1 MKIARQGYRFII
13 GGLLLGVGGAALG
26 PWGWG
31 PGALGLLF
39 AVFSAYFFR
48 DPDRPLP
55 ADPKKLYSPGDGR
68 VLSVAQEGPG
78 DVVTIRI
85 FLSIFDVHVQRNV
98 CSGRVDKV
106 MYQKG
111 GFLMA
116 MKPEAS
122 HNERSVVRVLPD
134 GGREAVVVEQIAGLV
149 ARRIETWIKE
159 GDSVV
164 AGERYGIIYFGSQC
178 AVHLP
183 AGAKPIV
190 EPGDRVEGCLTPIAE
205 WTA

>member
-13 GGLLLGVGGAALG
+13 AGLLFGVGGFAVG

-31 PGALGLLF
+31 PGALGVAF
-39 AVFSAYFFR
+39 AAFCAYFFR
-48 DPDRPLP
+48 DPDRDPPTDP
-55 ADPKKLYSPGDGR
+55 AKIYSPGEGR
-68 VLSVAQEGPG
+68 VLSIATEGDG
-78 DVVTIRI
+78 STTTIRI
-85 FLSIFDVHVQRNV
+85 FLSIFDVHVQRNA
-98 CSGRVDKV
+98 CSGTVESV

-111 GFLMA
+111 KFLMA

-122 HNERSVVRVLPD
+122 QNERSVVRIKPD
-134 GGREAVVVEQIAGLV
+134 GRDSILVEQIAGAI
-149 ARRIETWIKE
+149 ARRIETWCKA
-159 GDSVV
+159 GDRVT

-183 AGAKPIV
+183 KSARPIV
-190 EPGDRVEGCLTPIAE
+190 KVGDRVQAGITPIAQ